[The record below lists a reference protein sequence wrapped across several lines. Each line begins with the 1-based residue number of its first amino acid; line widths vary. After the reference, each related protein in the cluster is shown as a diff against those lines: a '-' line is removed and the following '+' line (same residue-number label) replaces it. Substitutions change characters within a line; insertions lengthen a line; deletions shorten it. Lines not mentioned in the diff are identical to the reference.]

1 MRHHPGASAQRH
13 PPGLQYRWRR
23 LSSLYIGAALVG
35 GVVLASALAP
45 VFIGYGA
52 TERVGELLASPSLA
66 HPFGTDVNSMD
77 VLART
82 FHAGRY
88 DLGVA
93 TAGALLAM
101 TIGVAVGA
109 TAGFVGGIIDEI
121 ITRVVEGIQAFPPLV
136 LALGLVAAV
145 GGSTPVLI
153 GVIAVVQSVYYVRV
167 MRAQVLSIRERDYV
181 RAARAIGLPRWRIIT
196 WHVVPNGI
204 GPIIVQMSLNIGVAV
219 LLISA
224 LSFIGLGAPP
234 PTPEWGAMIASGL
247 KVTVTGE
254 WWVWAFPGAML
265 FATVVAFN
273 ILGDGLRD
281 VLDPTTR

>member
-1 MRHHPGASAQRH
+1 MANQARAGSPGIRSR
-13 PPGLQYRWRR
+13 RRR
-23 LSSLYIGAALVG
+23 LPSLYIGAGLVG
-35 GVVLASALAP
+35 AIVVVSAVAP
-45 VFIGYGA
+45 VFIGFGA
-52 TERVGELLASPSLA
+52 TERVGALLAGPSLS

-77 VLART
+77 VMART
-82 FHAGRY
+82 LHAGRY

-101 TIGVAVGA
+101 AVGVAVGA
-109 TAGFVGGIIDEI
+109 TAGFAGGIIDEI
-121 ITRVVEGIQAFPPLV
+121 ISRVVEGIQAFPPLV

-145 GGSTPVLI
+145 GSSTPVLI

-181 RAARAIGLPRWRIIT
+181 RAARAIGLPRRRIIMR
-196 WHVVPNGI
+196 HIVPNGV
-204 GPIIVQMSLNIGVAV
+204 GPVIVQVSLNIGVAV

-234 PTPEWGAMIASGL
+234 PTPEWGAMIAAGL
-247 KVTVTGE
+247 KVTITGE
-254 WWVWAFPGAML
+254 WWVWTFPGAML
-265 FATVVAFN
+265 FATVVGFN

-281 VLDPTTR
+281 VLDPRT

>member
-1 MRHHPGASAQRH
+1 MADRIGKQARVGSPGIRS
-13 PPGLQYRWRR
+13 RWRR
-23 LSSLYIGAALVG
+23 LPSLYIGAGLVG
-35 GVVLASALAP
+35 AIVVASAVAP
-45 VFIGYGA
+45 AFIGFGA
-52 TERVGELLASPSLA
+52 TERVGALLAGPSLS

-77 VLART
+77 VMART

-101 TIGVAVGA
+101 AVGVAVGA
-109 TAGFVGGIIDEI
+109 TAGFAGGIIDEI
-121 ITRVVEGIQAFPPLV
+121 ISRVVEGIQAFPPLV

-145 GGSTPVLI
+145 GSSTPVLI

-181 RAARAIGLPRWRIIT
+181 RAARAIGLPRRRIIMR
-196 WHVVPNGI
+196 HVVPNGI
-204 GPIIVQMSLNIGVAV
+204 GPVIVQVSLNIGVAV

-234 PTPEWGAMIASGL
+234 PTPEWGAMIAAGL
-247 KVTVTGE
+247 KVTITGE

-265 FATVVAFN
+265 FATVVGFN

-281 VLDPTTR
+281 VLDPRT

>member
-1 MRHHPGASAQRH
+1 MRHLSGASTQRRLS
-13 PPGLQYRWRR
+13 GLQYRWRR
-23 LSSLYIGAALVG
+23 LPSLYIGAALVG

-45 VFIGYGA
+45 VLIGYGA
-52 TERVGELLASPSLA
+52 TERVGELLASPSLS

-77 VLART
+77 VMART

-101 TIGVAVGA
+101 AIGVSVGA
-109 TAGFVGGIIDEI
+109 TAGFAGGIIDEV

-181 RAARAIGLPRWRIIT
+181 RAARAIGLPSWRIIT

>member
-1 MRHHPGASAQRH
+1 M
-13 PPGLQYRWRR
+13 
-23 LSSLYIGAALVG
+23 
-35 GVVLASALAP
+35 
-45 VFIGYGA
+45 FIGYGA
-52 TERVGELLASPSLA
+52 TERVGELLSSPSLT
-66 HPFGTDVNSMD
+66 HLFGTDVNSMD
-77 VLART
+77 VMART

-101 TIGVAVGA
+101 AIGVAVGA
-109 TAGFVGGIIDEI
+109 TAGFAGGITDGI
-121 ITRVVEGIQAFPPLV
+121 ITRVVEGVQAFPPLV
-136 LALGLVAAV
+136 LALGLVAAI
-145 GGSTPVLI
+145 GTSTPVLI

-181 RAARAIGLPRWRIIT
+181 RAARAIGLPRWRIIA

-204 GPIIVQMSLNIGVAV
+204 GPIIVQVSLNIGVAV

-234 PTPEWGAMIASGL
+234 PTPEWGAMVAAGL

-281 VLDPTTR
+281 VLDPRT

>member
-1 MRHHPGASAQRH
+1 MRHLPGASTQRR
-13 PPGLQYRWRR
+13 PPGLRYRWRR
-23 LSSLYIGAALVG
+23 LPSLYIGAALVG

-52 TERVGELLASPSLA
+52 TERVGVLLASPSLA

-77 VLART
+77 VMART

-101 TIGVAVGA
+101 AIGVAVGA
-109 TAGFVGGIIDEI
+109 TAGFAGGIIDEI

-181 RAARAIGLPRWRIIT
+181 RAARAIGLPRWRIIA

-265 FATVVAFN
+265 FVTVVAFN

>member
-1 MRHHPGASAQRH
+1 MADRMANQARAGSPGIRSR
-13 PPGLQYRWRR
+13 RRR
-23 LSSLYIGAALVG
+23 LPSLYIGAGLVG
-35 GVVLASALAP
+35 AIVVVSAVAP
-45 VFIGYGA
+45 VFIGFGA
-52 TERVGELLASPSLA
+52 TERVGALLAGPSLS

-77 VLART
+77 VMART
-82 FHAGRY
+82 LHAGRY

-101 TIGVAVGA
+101 AVGVAVGA
-109 TAGFVGGIIDEI
+109 TAGFAGGIIDEI
-121 ITRVVEGIQAFPPLV
+121 ISRVVEGIQAFPPLV

-145 GGSTPVLI
+145 GSSTPVLI

-181 RAARAIGLPRWRIIT
+181 RAARAIGLPRRRIIMR
-196 WHVVPNGI
+196 HIVPNGV
-204 GPIIVQMSLNIGVAV
+204 GPVIVQVSLNIGVAV

-234 PTPEWGAMIASGL
+234 PTPEWGAMIAAGL
-247 KVTVTGE
+247 KVTITGE
-254 WWVWAFPGAML
+254 WWVWTFPGAML
-265 FATVVAFN
+265 FATVVGFN

-281 VLDPTTR
+281 VLDPRT

>member
-1 MRHHPGASAQRH
+1 MR
-13 PPGLQYRWRR
+13 YRWRR
-23 LSSLYIGAALVG
+23 YPSLYIGSALVG
-35 GVVLASALAP
+35 VVVLASALAP

-52 TERVGELLASPSLA
+52 TERVGELLGSPSLA

-77 VLART
+77 VMART

-101 TIGVAVGA
+101 AIGVAVGA
-109 TAGFVGGIIDEI
+109 TVGFAGGIIDEI
-121 ITRVVEGIQAFPPLV
+121 ITRVVEGVQAFPPLV

-145 GGSTPVLI
+145 GTSTPVLI

-204 GPIIVQMSLNIGVAV
+204 GPIIVQLSLNIGVAI

-234 PTPEWGAMIASGL
+234 PTPEWGAMVSSGL

-281 VLDPTTR
+281 VLDPRT